1 MTTIKHQ
8 NRLYRACKTDILALA
23 SSSTEQGSEQL
34 DAILMTA
41 LTQMD
46 S

>member
-1 MTTIKHQ
+1 MTANKHQ

-23 SSSTEQGSEQL
+23 PSSTEDSEQL

-41 LTQMD
+41 LTQTD